1 MSSSSAPPASQPILV
16 CFSHL
21 RWNFVWQRPQHLMSR
36 AAQGWR
42 VYFFEEPVFETTSSS
57 PELKATRDDT
67 GVTVITPTLPASYG
81 EREATSAQQTMLES
95 VLARHPKSPVYFWYY
110 TPLAIRFSY
119 QCEPDLCVYDC
130 MDELSAFKGAPAKTK
145 AYEKMMFSL
154 ADLVFTGGRSLYE
167 AKKLFH
173 SSVFAFPSS
182 VDRAHFAQA
191 RGAVNEPSDQASIG
205 RPRIGFFG
213 VIDERFDADLVASLA
228 DLKPDWQLVMVG
240 PVVKIDPETLPRR
253 PNIHWLGS
261 KHYRD
266 LPRYLSGW
274 DAGVMPFAIN
284 EATRYISPTK
294 TPEFLAAGL
303 PVVSTPVRD
312 VVVDWGAQQYVRIGD
327 TAAAVAEHLEQVM
340 QQPREDWLAR
350 VDRKL
355 ATLSWNNTWTS
366 MRSLMLEK
374 LSSVPISVPAVEGRV
389 RRAGGVRRPA
399 DAEADNV

>member
-1 MSSSSAPPASQPILV
+1 MITSDT
-16 CFSHL
+16 
-21 RWNFVWQRPQHLMSR
+21 SR
-36 AAQGWR
+36 
-42 VYFFEEPVFETTSSS
+42 T
-57 PELKATRDDT
+57 
-67 GVTVITPTLPASYG
+67 
-81 EREATSAQQTMLES
+81 
-95 VLARHPKSPVYFWYY
+95 
-110 TPLAIRFSY
+110 
-119 QCEPDLCVYDC
+119 
-130 MDELSAFKGAPAKTK
+130 
-145 AYEKMMFSL
+145 L
-154 ADLVFTGGRSLYE
+154 ADECCV
-167 AKKLFH
+167 
-173 SSVFAFPSS
+173 P
-182 VDRAHFAQA
+182 
-191 RGAVNEPSDQASIG
+191 PC
-205 RPRIGFFG
+205 
-213 VIDERFDADLVASLA
+213 LA

-303 PVVSTPVRD
+303 PVVSTPVSD